1 MQWWN
6 KPRTW
11 LLVAVVF
18 LGLLLFQ
25 QFWHWEVERNE
36 VPSDHFLV
44 RVHLWGEDLAEDEII
59 APDESHKGVML
70 EELRERRYF
79 LNPILWDG
87 QIYKATIVPSGKFLV
102 LTRKFGKPIPPE
114 RVARG
119 EFLAGPD
126 ERGIVPEIKGP
137 GKYYINPHA
146 YDVSDHEAV
155 TIRAGQVGVRT
166 LLWGKDP
173 RELQVPAGRN
183 LYVVPEGY
191 RGVQQKP
198 LQPETYYPNPYVERI
213 MPIDT
218 RTHEVFFTDID
229 FPSPDGF
236 HLNPHIKVVYRVMP
250 DKAPQLLVTL
260 SNDGVLHQADATEKD
275 KTENEILQKVMLP
288 LIKGYVRIEGS
299 KYDARDFITQKAAPG
314 QAVAVNPLEQL
325 QQALTE
331 KVTPPCEE
339 LGIVVESV
347 SIGRMDPSQ
356 PLQELAQQI
365 SQREQTRL
373 AREKNKELIEQ
384 YKQDQILKS
393 TEALQKQNESVVQA
407 KTRLEVQKTKATQ
420 MKEVEEA
427 KLKIDLKSAEIR
439 LQAARDRA
447 KATLNKG
454 KNEAEVIT
462 AQNESEIAG
471 LRTAIQGFPSA
482 DQYAQYQVIARIAPA
497 LAEIFAS
504 DNSDF
509 ARLFAT
515 YLAPNKSM
523 PAAAAA
529 GPNSDPSP
537 VARKAGN
544 K

>member
-1 MQWWN
+1 MEFWN

-11 LLVAVVF
+11 LVVGVVV
-18 LGLLLFQ
+18 LALLLLQ
-25 QFWHWEVERNE
+25 QFWHWEVERIE

-44 RVHLWGEDLAEDEII
+44 RVHLWGKDLAEDEII
-59 APDESHKGVML
+59 APDEDHKGVMQ
-70 EELRERRYF
+70 EELREGRYF
-79 LNPILWDG
+79 LNPILWDY
-87 QIYKATIVPSGKFLV
+87 QIHKATIVPPGKFLV

-114 RVARG
+114 RVTRG
-119 EFLAGPD
+119 DFLAGPD
-126 ERGIVPEIKGP
+126 ERGILPEIKGP
-137 GKYYINPHA
+137 GKYYINPYA
-146 YDVSDHEAV
+146 YDIAEHEV
-155 TIRAGQVGVRT
+155 VQIRAGQVGVRT
-166 LLWGKDP
+166 RLYGKDP
-173 RELQVPAGRN
+173 RELKLPAGKS

-191 RGVQQKP
+191 RGVQAKP
-198 LQPETYYPNPYVERI
+198 LSPETYYPNPYVERI
-213 MPIDT
+213 VPIDT

-236 HLNPHIKVVYRVMP
+236 HLNPHIKVVYRVLP
-250 DKAPQLLVTL
+250 EKAPQMFVTL
-260 SNDGVLHQADATEKD
+260 SNDGVLHQGDTTEKE
-275 KTENEILQKVMLP
+275 KAENEILQKVMLP

-314 QAVAVNPLEQL
+314 EAVVNPLERL

-373 AREKNKELIEQ
+373 AREKNQELIEQ
-384 YKQDQILKS
+384 YKQDQALRS
-393 TEALQKQNESVVQA
+393 TEALQKQNEAVVQA
-407 KTRLEVQKTKATQ
+407 KTRLEVQKTKAAQ

-447 KATLNKG
+447 TATLNKG
-454 KNEAEVIT
+454 KNEAEVI
-462 AQNESEIAG
+462 ASQNESEVAG

-482 DQYAQYQVIARIAPA
+482 EQFAQYQVIARMAPA

-504 DNSDF
+504 DNSEI
-509 ARLFAT
+509 ARLFSN
-515 YLAPNKSM
+515 YLTPNKSM

-529 GPNSDPSP
+529 PGGDPST